1 MLATLAK
8 NNTLQGINL
17 DSNTKTDQN
26 LQEFDKELEELG
38 LKNEG
43 DSPDKLQPIDYYQED
58 SINQS
63 ESKNESPAK
72 LNPIDQAK

>member
-1 MLATLAK
+1 LLATLAK

-26 LQEFDKELEELG
+26 LEEFDKELEELG

-58 SINQS
+58 SIN
-63 ESKNESPAK
+63 
-72 LNPIDQAK
+72 